1 MPNIR
6 DLYAQADSISKEI
19 DKELDNYHLEKKK
32 LALIED
38 SLVFN
43 RERLRSVKETI
54 RLQENSSDFSS
65 MVDESREAE
74 IVAFKKKLS
83 LTPLK

>member
-65 MVDESREAE
+65 MADESREAE

>member
-1 MPNIR
+1 MPNIH
-6 DLYAQADSISKEI
+6 DLYAQADLISKEI

-32 LALIED
+32 LVLIED

-54 RLQENSSDFSS
+54 RLQENSCDFSS
-65 MVDESREAE
+65 MTDESREAE